1 MNDSLPDLSR
11 LEMISLRRLWSL
23 GEATARE
30 LQEGLNGDHGYSTVR
45 KILERLEEKGAIEK
59 VRLSGKAWV
68 YRSTVPASDIIRKE
82 IRRLLDTF
90 FDGSGTPLVA
100 HLADMEAVSIED
112 VRELEAMLEGQ
123 KDGKRDPDAG
133 KGKK

>member
-11 LEMISLRRLWSL
+11 LEMISLRKLWSL

-30 LQEGLNGDHGYSTVR
+30 LKDEIDGDHGYSTIR
-45 KILERLEEKGAIEK
+45 KILERLEEKGAVEK

-68 YRSTVPASDIIRKE
+68 YRSTVPASDMIQKE

-90 FDGSGTPLVA
+90 FDGSAAPLVA
-100 HLADMEAVSIED
+100 HLADMDAVSIED
-112 VRELEAMLEGQ
+112 VRELENILDEQ
-123 KDGKRDPDAG
+123 E
-133 KGKK
+133 KGKE

>member
-11 LEMISLRRLWSL
+11 LEMIILKRLWSL
-23 GEATARE
+23 GEGTARE
-30 LQEGLNGDHGYSTVR
+30 LQEGLEGDHGYSTVR
-45 KILERLEEKGAIEK
+45 KILERLAEKGAIEK
-59 VRLSGKAWV
+59 VRLDGKAWI

-90 FDGSGTPLVA
+90 FDGSGAPLVA

-112 VRELEAMLEGQ
+112 VRELENMLDEQAEGQ
-123 KDGKRDPDAG
+123 DTG

>member
-11 LEMISLRRLWSL
+11 LEMISLRKLWSL

-30 LQEGLNGDHGYSTVR
+30 LQEEIDGDHGYSTIR
-45 KILERLEEKGAIEK
+45 KILERLEEKGAVEK

-68 YRSTVPASDIIRKE
+68 YRSTVPASDMIQRE

-90 FDGSGTPLVA
+90 FDGSAAPLVA
-100 HLADMEAVSIED
+100 HLADMDAVSLED
-112 VRELEAMLEGQ
+112 VRELENILDEQ
-123 KDGKRDPDAG
+123 E

>member
-1 MNDSLPDLSR
+1 MKDSLPDLSR
-11 LEMISLRRLWSL
+11 LEMINLRKLWSL

-30 LQEGLNGDHGYSTVR
+30 LQDEIDGDHGYSTIR
-45 KILERLEEKGAIEK
+45 KILERLEEKGAVEK

-68 YRSTVPASDIIRKE
+68 YRSTVPASDMIQRE

-90 FDGSGTPLVA
+90 FDGSAAPLVA
-100 HLADMEAVSIED
+100 HLADMDAVSIED
-112 VRELEAMLEGQ
+112 VRELENILDEQ
-123 KDGKRDPDAG
+123 E

>member
-11 LEMISLRRLWSL
+11 LEMISLRKLWSL

-30 LQEGLNGDHGYSTVR
+30 LQEEIEGDHGYSTIR
-45 KILERLEEKGAIEK
+45 KILERLEEKGAVEK
-59 VRLSGKAWV
+59 VRLAGKAWI
-68 YRSTVPASDIIRKE
+68 YRSTVPASDMIQRE

-90 FDGSGTPLVA
+90 FDGSAAPLVA

-112 VRELEAMLEGQ
+112 VRELENILDEQ
-123 KDGKRDPDAG
+123 E